1 MWRNILKN
9 YTANTIAI
17 VNYNNPGNSYNSHNG
32 MLLLRI
38 RKGDDDVSSHVRER
52 SLLSPWPLHRR
63 LITVLA
69 HIPAIQKTGNN
80 LKPLSLSPSETEL
93 ARNHKFLSNL
103 STKLWVSIQR
113 VWELILEEINRTPFV
128 FLVWLLFDRIL
139 KTTKRVYNF
148 GNRCIHTVNTA
159 RPWVRSG
166 SAFIKFAYH
175 PFATL
180 GCLSQKEEK
189 KSRLWRLVLNVKLRT
204 FGREFVT
211 TTRTP
216 RGKGRES
223 RSVPH
228 TILIMWTR
236 RDAGV
241 RLLWPR
247 AQ

>member
-1 MWRNILKN
+1 MWRNRLKN

-52 SLLSPWPLHRR
+52 SLLCSPWPLHRR

-69 HIPAIQKTGNN
+69 HILAIQKTGNN
-80 LKPLSLSPSETEL
+80 LRPLSLSPSETEL

-103 STKLWVSIQR
+103 STYEVMSINTTSITQ
-113 VWELILEEINRTPFV
+113 VWELFLREINRTPFV

-159 RPWVRSG
+159 RPWVRSE

-175 PFATL
+175 PLATL
-180 GCLSQKEEK
+180 GCLSQKKE
-189 KSRLWRLVLNVKLRT
+189 
-204 FGREFVT
+204 
-211 TTRTP
+211 
-216 RGKGRES
+216 
-223 RSVPH
+223 
-228 TILIMWTR
+228 
-236 RDAGV
+236 
-241 RLLWPR
+241 
-247 AQ
+247 